1 MGIERKTK
9 MTELNFENDVAIDLD
24 NLHEEWALHAHK
36 RKAYADEVAFLSKQ
50 IKQQTKL
57 IDVKKS
63 QLKKEESRITI
74 VIKSENPK
82 ATMQQID
89 AELILSTDTGLKT
102 AQLAF
107 SDEEDKKIEMEYNL
121 NMAQNALK
129 AMDDKKQAL
138 ENEVVL
144 WSRDYFATPREKREI
159 MPGKQI
165 QSIKQEIRD
174 EKTQLSRTVVN
185 ERRRRRQE

>member
-1 MGIERKTK
+1 
-9 MTELNFENDVAIDLD
+9 MTELNFEQDVAVDLD

-63 QLKKEESRITI
+63 QLKKEEARITI
-74 VIKSENPK
+74 TIKAINPK
-82 ATMQQID
+82 ATVQQID

-144 WSRDYFATPREKREI
+144 WSRDYFSTPREKREI
-159 MPGKQI
+159 MPGKQV